1 MSNADVY
8 IDIVNIVVQLQC
20 KHCAHIWQRRRMDY
34 TKMKQSYCELVL
46 PTLVQTVTFSSPF
59 QGHRQC
65 DKQNFWRQFLCGC
78 YLGHQTVSREH
89 VPFLL
94 ACSVGLQNIGF
105 ICLKKRYVSPLFAPV
120 CHPPG
125 DSDSE
130 SVTIA
135 SWLHLPTQQYI
146 GCHGFTKSLQTQMTQ
161 TLIPSFIDFF
171 LMKTQE
177 WKDCY
182 VHVQPYPE

>member
-1 MSNADVY
+1 
-8 IDIVNIVVQLQC
+8 
-20 KHCAHIWQRRRMDY
+20 MDY
-34 TKMKQSYCELVL
+34 TKMKQLYCELML

-65 DKQNFWRQFLCGC
+65 DKWNFWRQFLCGC

-94 ACSVGLQNIGF
+94 ACSVGLQMLVSSV
-105 ICLKKRYVSPLFAPV
+105 CLKKRYVSPLFAPV

-135 SWLHLPTQQYI
+135 FWLHLPTQRYI

-161 TLIPSFIDFF
+161 THIPSFTDFF

-182 VHVQPYPE
+182 AYRNIGIRGSNAKYETGMKELMSPISAQRVLKIYKDS